1 VNVAEFKIR
10 NLDEH
15 VASALK
21 TRAREDGVSME
32 EVARR
37 ALAESVARKRAAFV
51 RRAAACRAASR
62 RRRRGA
68 PSDSTAAIRRE
79 RDGWG

>member
-1 VNVAEFKIR
+1 VVELKIR
-10 NLDEH
+10 NLDER

-32 EVARR
+32 EAARR
-37 ALAESVARKRAAFV
+37 ALADSVVRNHEAFI
-51 RRAAACRAASR
+51 RRAAASRAASR
-62 RRRRGA
+62 RGRRGVG
-68 PSDSTAAIRRE
+68 SDSATGIRRE